1 MKMGRID
8 YYPMGPNID
17 LSVLNNNEDW
27 SEFYGGVE
35 EELPPKITGSR
46 GRAINIYSFV
56 DDNHAVNSVSRRSY
70 TEIIM
75 FIQNTSIIWFSKRRN
90 TVKAATFVRQLVV
103 LRICKDL
110 VVALRYKLRVFGV
123 KWRK

>member
-35 EELPPKITGSR
+35 EELPPKIPGSR

-90 TVKAATFVRQLVV
+90 TVKAATFVR
-103 LRICKDL
+103 
-110 VVALRYKLRVFGV
+110 
-123 KWRK
+123 